1 MFYFRLCIP
10 LLVPHMIRE
19 LASQVVHF
27 MALSLL
33 IIMKVLLNGS

>member
-1 MFYFRLCIP
+1 MFYLRLCVP
-10 LLVPHMIRE
+10 LLGSHMIRE

-33 IIMKVLLNGS
+33 IKMKMLFNGS